1 MIAGCGP
8 SAAYEEL
15 QGESGGKEAEV
26 TEAKDTV
33 VMAVSTDPA
42 NVSPVSASTVDS
54 CPITY
59 NVYIRLL
66 YVDGSD
72 YVMEAAKSVEY
83 EDDTHILVE
92 LRDDVYDEL
101 GNNMKA
107 SDVLFSMKLCLEG
120 AGSNPTYL
128 DSLDHVSVQEVPN
141 YMLYGMMFNC
151 SADSVFHS
159 KEARQ
164 AVAYAVNKEALL
176 ATAMEGMGKECISA
190 ATTDFNDYSDQW
202 TEKAKELDDYYG
214 YNLDKA
220 KELAQSSGLTG
231 QTVQLTYTSSQPV
244 QKMMAETDWDISFQ
258 IYGSLVNS
266 ALACMNTFIVAM
278 NLVHLDGELYEDIS
292 SRISEGVSVTDTKE
306 RIALTNELMGL
317 INEEVPIYGLCET
330 SAMYG
335 RADSL
340 NDIECK
346 ILYFPD
352 FTKLAYK

>member
-1 MIAGCGP
+1 MIAGSGP

-15 QGESGGKEAEV
+15 QGESGGTKEAEV

-59 NVYIRLL
+59 NAYTRLL

-141 YMLYGMMFNC
+141 YMLHGMMFNC

-164 AVAYAVNKEALL
+164 AVAYAVNKELPWKGW
-176 ATAMEGMGKECISA
+176 ERNV
-190 ATTDFNDYSDQW
+190 F
-202 TEKAKELDDYYG
+202 
-214 YNLDKA
+214 
-220 KELAQSSGLTG
+220 
-231 QTVQLTYTSSQPV
+231 QPPR
-244 QKMMAETDWDISFQ
+244 
-258 IYGSLVNS
+258 
-266 ALACMNTFIVAM
+266 
-278 NLVHLDGELYEDIS
+278 
-292 SRISEGVSVTDTKE
+292 RISTITAIS
-306 RIALTNELMGL
+306 
-317 INEEVPIYGLCET
+317 
-330 SAMYG
+330 G
-335 RADSL
+335 RRKQKSWMIIM
-340 NDIECK
+340 DI
-346 ILYFPD
+346 IWIRQRSWRR
-352 FTKLAYK
+352 AQA